1 MRRPK
6 WIWALVFALFLAA
19 IFAALGQWQLSRAVT
34 SNGPNPNATT
44 EVVQQL
50 TDISTAG
57 QPVLE
62 TQDGQM
68 VTVTGSLAP
77 GDLSLVSSR
86 LNGGTLGYWVI
97 GRLDL
102 DHPEGSASSTSVAV
116 ALGWSAEQ
124 SQAESVADQLNAAA
138 SFPTDALIG
147 RYVGTDGPVVAD
159 AQGKTASS
167 YIPSTMALSSII
179 NTWKDFDDTANVFGG
194 YIVAHT
200 PVDGLTAID
209 SPVPQRTTELN
220 WLNIFYAIEWVIFAG
235 FAVFFWYRLVKDAW
249 EREQEEAELEET
261 FSAPAS
267 SRKVE

>member
-6 WIWALVFALFLAA
+6 WIWALVLALVLAA

-44 EVVQQL
+44 EVVQPL

-68 VTVTGSLAP
+68 VTVTGSLVAP
-77 GDLSLVSSR
+77 DFSLVSSR
-86 LNGGTLGYWVI
+86 LNGGQLGYWVI

-102 DHPEGSASSTSVAV
+102 DHPQGAASTTSVAV
-116 ALGWSAEQ
+116 ALGWSADR
-124 SQAESVADQLNAAA
+124 SHAESVADQLNATA
-138 SFPTDALIG
+138 SFASDALVG

-159 AQGKTASS
+159 AQGKTAES
-167 YIPSTMALSSII
+167 YVPSTMALSSII
-179 NTWKDFDDTANVFGG
+179 NTWKDFSDTANVFGG
-194 YIVAHT
+194 YIVAQT
-200 PVDGLTAID
+200 PVAGLAAID

-249 EREQEEAELEET
+249 EREQEEAELEDA
-261 FSAPAS
+261 FSAPSAS
-267 SRKVE
+267 KL